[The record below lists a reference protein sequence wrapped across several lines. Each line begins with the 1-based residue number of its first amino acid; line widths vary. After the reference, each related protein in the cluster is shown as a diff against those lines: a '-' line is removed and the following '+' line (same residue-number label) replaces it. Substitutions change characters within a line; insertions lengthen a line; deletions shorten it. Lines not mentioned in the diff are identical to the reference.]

1 MATLI
6 IRRVLVL
13 PEVLEANAM
22 YIVQGP
28 DNLAEVV
35 FTGMQAEV
43 TKKIIDKAT
52 VAQMIANATTSGAD
66 KLTTARLIEGTGDA
80 TFQVVFDGSEDVSG
94 AITLAETGVVAG
106 TYPKVTVDA
115 KGRVT
120 GGSALQ
126 QADIP
131 SLDGDKIV
139 SDLSVNTTGNA
150 ATATALQTP
159 RTINGVSF
167 DGTEDIVINAVDATP
182 RIAVSEKGAA
192 NGVATLDANGLVP
205 SNQLPSFVDDV
216 IEAATFEDL
225 PAEGEQGKIYVVL
238 GASEGARAGDV
249 FRWSG
254 SIYVK
259 VSDAVSTADTAET
272 LATAREIAIAGDA
285 AGAASFDGSQNISIE
300 VTLASV
306 GTAGEQAP
314 VVTTDAKGRVVGSR
328 ALVEADIPVLSASKV
343 AASAG
348 VDLGTPEW

>member
-6 IRRVLVL
+6 IRRVLAL
-13 PEVLEANAM
+13 PETLEANAM

-66 KLTTARLIEGTGDA
+66 KLTTARVIEGTGDA
-80 TFQVVFDGSEDVSG
+80 TFQVEFDGSKDVSG
-94 AITLAETGVVAG
+94 TITLAETGVVAG
-106 TYPKVTVDA
+106 IYPKVTVDA

-126 QADIP
+126 QSDIP
-131 SLDGDKIV
+131 ALNGDKIV
-139 SDLSVNTTGNA
+139 SELSVDTTGNA
-150 ATATALQTP
+150 ATATALQTA
-159 RTINGVSF
+159 RTINGVAF
-167 DGTEDIVINAVDATP
+167 DGTEDITINAVDATP

-205 SNQLPSFVDDV
+205 ANQLPSFVDDV

-225 PAEGEQGKIYVVL
+225 PEEGERGKIYVVL
-238 GASEGARAGDV
+238 DASEGARAGDV

-259 VSDAVSTADTAET
+259 VSDAVSTSDTAET

-285 AGAASFDGSQNISIE
+285 AGAASFDGSKNISIE
-300 VTLASV
+300 VELAAV

-343 AASAG
+343 AASTG